1 MGFSRWFVTHACK
14 SGLEV
19 LCRIDKSDL
28 GKVPMRGPLLAYSN
42 HTGSV
47 EAPLIY
53 TQLAPRPVTALAKAE
68 TWDNPFLG
76 WVFTTWEI
84 IPLRRG
90 EADMEAMRKSLAALE
105 QGMIL
110 GMSPEGTRNKTGRL
124 LRAHPGIAV
133 LALKSGAPLVPIA
146 HWGGENFLPNLKRLK
161 RTDFRIRVGEPFHL
175 DAGGQRVT
183 KEIRQQMADE
193 MMYKLAALLPEAY
206 RGAYSNLGKATEEF
220 IRLA

>member
-1 MGFSRWFVTHACK
+1 MGFSRWVVTYACK
-14 SGLEV
+14 SGLEA

-28 GKVPMRGPLLAYSN
+28 HKVPMRGPLLAYSN

-76 WVFTTWEI
+76 WVFSTWEI

-110 GMSPEGTRNKTGRL
+110 GMSPEGTRNRTGQL

-133 LALKSGAPLVPIA
+133 LALKSGAPLLPVA
-146 HWGGENFLPNLKRLK
+146 HWGGEKFLPNLKRLR
-161 RTDFRIRVGEPFHL
+161 RTDFRIRVGEPFYL
-175 DAGGQRVT
+175 DAGGRKVT

-206 RGAYSNLGKATEEF
+206 RGAYSDLGKATEEYLKF
-220 IRLA
+220 L